1 MELMDIC
8 KMVELFE
15 GLSDTDLQQ
24 IITLCEERHYNEGD
38 VIAAEKDPGEEM
50 FIIQEGFVEVAI
62 DSPEKMARKVIVN
75 LGAGQTVG
83 EMSLI
88 DQGTRSATVRAI
100 SNPTIVHTISQRD
113 FEALCEENTRVGYI
127 VMRNIA
133 LDLSFRLRQRLLTD
147 RRG

>member
-1 MELMDIC
+1 MDLMEIV

-15 GLSDTDLQQ
+15 GLPDPDLKE
-24 IITLCEERHYNEGD
+24 IVSLCQKRSYNENEI
-38 VIAAEKDPGEEM
+38 IAAQNAPGDEM
-50 FIIQEGFVEVAI
+50 FIIQDGFVEVAV
-62 DSPEKMARKVIVN
+62 DSPENTGRKVIIN
-75 LGAGQTVG
+75 LGSGQTVG

-100 SNPTIVHTISQRD
+100 SNPTVVHIISQKD
-113 FEALCEENTRVGYI
+113 FEDLCERNARVGYI

-133 LDLSFRLRQRLLTD
+133 LDLSFRLRQRLLSD